1 MVCEW
6 DFISNNK
13 YLLISLEW
21 FAGQLISSLPEL
33 TEKTNIIVHNDNSM
47 KASGLCE
54 TQVNFWLGN
63 NYIFFQTCMQP
74 TSNKEHFPIFPLSNF
89 SPVLQKY
96 NFKKLSCLAFIFGKQ
111 RELKGYIM
119 LHLTVHRSYLFPL
132 CFVNDLSLI
141 HLFFFKMKWKRKIK
155 SQDVWI
161 CYWSELKVMMQN
173 SSYRQFW
180 PHEIWH
186 TSQAQWTQWGQ
197 SV

>member
-74 TSNKEHFPIFPLSNF
+74 TSTGNKEHFPIFPLSNF
-89 SPVLQKY
+89 SPVLQK
-96 NFKKLSCLAFIFGKQ
+96 
-111 RELKGYIM
+111 
-119 LHLTVHRSYLFPL
+119 
-132 CFVNDLSLI
+132 
-141 HLFFFKMKWKRKIK
+141 
-155 SQDVWI
+155 
-161 CYWSELKVMMQN
+161 
-173 SSYRQFW
+173 
-180 PHEIWH
+180 
-186 TSQAQWTQWGQ
+186 
-197 SV
+197 